1 MVGLLYYYTKA
12 EPRGEYVPPTKEQWE
27 DFNYLKIHESS
38 TQTSYEEY
46 AKTHKEAYLLEKERG
61 YSYLLQSKLVGFENE
76 DDLKQIK
83 ESLKKEVQ
91 NFVAYLGDPDFKLV
105 I

>member
-1 MVGLLYYYTKA
+1 MKM
-12 EPRGEYVPPTKEQWE
+12 
-27 DFNYLKIHESS
+27 
-38 TQTSYEEY
+38 
-46 AKTHKEAYLLEKERG
+46 
-61 YSYLLQSKLVGFENE
+61 ENE

-83 ESLKKEVQ
+83 EGLKKEVQ